1 MIVLLFV
8 REEIFE
14 KSRQRG
20 SKLKVKFEY
29 SPLPVFNITND
40 TTEEDFQKNY
50 LDKMKDEEIDKSE
63 GRITKS
69 VFSFFSHRYI
79 YHGINKSGAP
89 ITPKFRQSLT
99 ISCEFFF
106 TVAGVVCVCIHKAQ
120 NLLPM
125 DKNGLS
131 DPYCIV
137 YENKREVNIV

>member
-1 MIVLLFV
+1 MIVLLFI

-69 VFSFFSHRYI
+69 VFSFFSHQYI

-89 ITPKFRQSLT
+89 NTK
-99 ISCEFFF
+99 
-106 TVAGVVCVCIHKAQ
+106 V
-120 NLLPM
+120 
-125 DKNGLS
+125 
-131 DPYCIV
+131 
-137 YENKREVNIV
+137 